1 MKFPK
6 FSGALQAA
14 IGAERGVYDGLGVE
28 HGGWT
33 RLKAGCCG
41 YDRIGRLPLGKWIF
55 GEVAAW
61 ENAFGKS
68 PNLNGNDDNRN
79 NLKINI

>member
-41 YDRIGRLPLGKWIF
+41 YDRIGRLPLGK
-55 GEVAAW
+55 
-61 ENAFGKS
+61 S

-79 NLKINI
+79 RFENKHLKGL